1 MMMMTFIAMTI
12 FMAKTDMIYDH
23 VDYDDDGGEF
33 DDNDHENNDD
43 AGDGNVICDE
53 LLQNTDF

>member
-1 MMMMTFIAMTI
+1 MMVTFIAMTI

-33 DDNDHENNDD
+33 DDD
-43 AGDGNVICDE
+43 GDGNLISTT
-53 LLQNTDF
+53 LYLNGWL

>member
-1 MMMMTFIAMTI
+1 
-12 FMAKTDMIYDH
+12 MAKTEMIYDN
-23 VDYDDDGGEF
+23 VDYDNNGGEF

-43 AGDGNVICDE
+43 AGDGNVVCDE